1 MFKRAVLVVAAAI
14 VAGLS
19 ANAAAGDLNG
29 EAIAQKAGCL
39 GCHSVDTRIIGK
51 AYRDVAAKYRG
62 RPLAEEAIRWKVRH
76 GTGKNKP
83 VPMPAFDE
91 KALSDVE
98 LGRVARW
105 ILGL

>member
-1 MFKRAVLVVAAAI
+1 MSKRVVCIVALAI
-14 VAGLS
+14 IAGLS
-19 ANAAAGDLNG
+19 TTAAAGDLDG
-29 EAIAQKAGCL
+29 EAIARKVGCL

-62 RPLAEEAIRWKVRH
+62 RPFAEEAIRWKVRH
-76 GTGKNKP
+76 GTGNNRP